1 MSNLVRWGVVAP
13 GGIADVVTS
22 DLVRVRGAEVVAVSS
37 RALPR
42 AQAFAAKHGIPR
54 AYGATADLL
63 ADPEVDV
70 VYVATP
76 HAQHHEV
83 VREALLAGKHVLCEK
98 PFTLTAADAR
108 ELADLAKERGL
119 FLMEAMWTRFNPLV
133 RRIRELI
140 AEGAIGDVRAV
151 HADFGFTADYDPEHR
166 LWNPALGGGALMD
179 LGVYPVSFAHMVL
192 GEPESVTV
200 HGSLAPTGVDADA
213 ALLLAYPGGAHALLT
228 CSLISTPEVRA
239 TIVGS
244 GGRIEVPEPFFNP
257 AAIVVNGVEER
268 AELDGNGYTPQL
280 AEVTQRISNGYT
292 ESPEMPLDDTV
303 AVLRTLTTALAAL
316 GVDYAK
322 VR

>member
-1 MSNLVRWGVVAP
+1 M
-13 GGIADVVTS
+13 
-22 DLVRVRGAEVVAVSS
+22 
-37 RALPR
+37 
-42 AQAFAAKHGIPR
+42 
-54 AYGATADLL
+54 
-63 ADPEVDV
+63 
-70 VYVATP
+70 
-76 HAQHHEV
+76 
-83 VREALLAGKHVLCEK
+83 LCEK
-98 PFTLTAADAR
+98 PFTLSVQDAR
-108 ELADLAKERGL
+108 ELVDLARERGL

-133 RRIRELI
+133 RRIRELV
-140 AEGAIGDVRAV
+140 AGGAIGDVRAV
-151 HADFGFTADYDPEHR
+151 HAHFGFTAAYDPEHR

-244 GGRIEVPEPFFNP
+244 GGRIEVPEPFYNP
-257 AAIVVNGVEER
+257 AVIVVNGVEER
-268 AELDGNGYTPQL
+268 AELDGKGYTPQL
-280 AEVTQRISNGYT
+280 VEVTQRISNGYT

-303 AVLRTLTTALAAL
+303 AVLRTLTTALKAL
-316 GVDYAK
+316 GVDYAN

>member
-98 PFTLTAADAR
+98 PFTLTVADAR

-166 LWNPALGGGALMD
+166 LWDPALGGGALMD

-280 AEVTQRISNGYT
+280 AEVTQRIANGYT